1 MTNGKDAEPGLRT
14 TRESE
19 IFRDPPGSGNYSS
32 SIGAAQGIELFS
44 GSGRV
49 RRARPAKSIFEP
61 ARQVPVFAETDVLV
75 VGGGPAG
82 TAAAIAA
89 ARIGADVLL
98 VERYNHLGG
107 LSTGDLVIWIDR
119 MTDWSGRHIIRGL
132 ADEFMDRLPNEA
144 IQGPPRADWGNRD
157 AATAA
162 YWAQRT
168 AAYHGIVT
176 WSPTIDPEAL
186 KTLSMRMVTEAKV
199 RLLLHSW
206 CTAPIVEEGVVKG
219 AIFESKEGR
228 HAVLAKVVVDT
239 TGDADLIAG
248 SGAQCETD
256 IDAGDIHHCMNTA
269 FLIGGV
275 DMERWLAFRRNEP
288 DAFTAFMALG
298 RERLK
303 FFEKPFVSWRNDV
316 ALFMGPRLAGYSAVD
331 VEDLTTVEL
340 RSRELAVG
348 HLEVYR
354 SAAPGF
360 SNAFLMLGAP
370 QIGVRHSRRLV
381 GLRKVTRQQWDTG
394 HVWDDEIG
402 VLTSLAPKFPN
413 ISVPYGSLVPEKLDN
428 ILGAGRHVGCD
439 ASSHTFLREIP
450 QCWLTGQAAGVAA
463 ALSASIGMRPRR
475 SKINPARI
483 APSRSIS
490 VADHRN
496 RRTACFGGGVTP
508 IALSIASDNTDYRSQ
523 MRVRSMSAVERYADS
538 TNSGS
543 HVRG

>member
-1 MTNGKDAEPGLRT
+1 MTRNKDTAPGQRT

-19 IFRDPPGSGNYSS
+19 IFREPPGSGNYSS

-49 RRARPAKSIFEP
+49 RRIRPAKTVFEP
-61 ARQVPVFAETDVLV
+61 AREIPVFAETDVLV

-89 ARIGADVLL
+89 GRLGADVLL

-107 LSTGDLVIWIDR
+107 LSTRGLVIWIDR
-119 MTDWSGRHIIRGL
+119 MTDWSGRLVIRGL
-132 ADEFMDRLPNEA
+132 AEELMQRLPKDA
-144 IQGPPRADWGNRD
+144 IQGPPRAEWGSRD

-186 KTLSMRMVTEAKV
+186 KTLSMQMTCEAKV
-199 RLLLHSW
+199 RLLFHAW
-206 CTAPIVEEGVVKG
+206 AAAPIVHGNTVKG

-239 TGDADLIAG
+239 TGDADLIARA
-248 SGAQCETD
+248 GAACDSD

-269 FLIGGV
+269 FLFGGV
-275 DMERWLAFRRNEP
+275 DMERWLRFRYTEL
-288 DAFTAFMALG
+288 DAFAAFMTLG
-298 RERLK
+298 RERIK
-303 FFEKPFVSWRNDV
+303 YFEKPFVSWRNDV

-331 VEDLTTVEL
+331 VEDLTTVES

-348 HLEVYR
+348 HLDVYR
-354 SAAPGF
+354 EAAPGF
-360 SNAFLMLGAP
+360 SGAFLMLGAP

-381 GLRKVTRQQWDTG
+381 GVGKVTRQQWDGG
-394 HVWDDEIG
+394 HVFEDEIG
-402 VLTSLAPKFPN
+402 VSPSLSPKTPN
-413 ISVPYGSLVPEKLDN
+413 ISVPYGALLPERVDGV
-428 ILGAGRHVGCD
+428 LGAGRHVACD
-439 ASSHTFLREIP
+439 ASSHTFMREIP

-463 ALSASIGMRPRR
+463 ALAAAS
-475 SKINPARI
+475 
-483 APSRSIS
+483 
-490 VADHRN
+490 
-496 RRTACFGGGVTP
+496 GVTP
-508 IALSIASDNTDYRSQ
+508 RQVTARSIQR
-523 MRVRSMSAVERYADS
+523 ELL
-538 TNSGS
+538 
-543 HVRG
+543 

>member
-1 MTNGKDAEPGLRT
+1 MTKSKERAPGIRT

-19 IFRDPPGSGNYSS
+19 IFREPPGSGNYSS
-32 SIGAAQGIELFS
+32 SIGAAQGIELFG
-44 GSGRV
+44 GSSRV
-49 RRARPAKSIFEP
+49 RRSRPAKTIFEP

-89 ARIGADVLL
+89 ARLGAEVLL

-107 LSTGDLVIWIDR
+107 LSTGGLVIWIDR
-119 MTDWSGRHIIRGL
+119 MTDWSGRQIIRGL
-132 ADEFMDRLPNEA
+132 ADEFMERLPKDA
-144 IQGPPRADWGNRD
+144 IQGPPRADWGNRNVT
-157 AATAA
+157 TAA

-186 KTLSMRMVTEAKV
+186 KTLSMRMANEAKV
-199 RLLLHSW
+199 RLLFHAW
-206 CTAPIVEEGVVKG
+206 CTAPIVEDGVVQG
-219 AIFESKEGR
+219 AIVESKEGR

-239 TGDADLIAG
+239 TGDADLIAR
-248 SGAQCETD
+248 SGGQYESD
-256 IDAGDIHHCMNTA
+256 IDAHDIHHCMNTV
-269 FLIGGV
+269 FLLGGV
-275 DMERWLAFRRNEP
+275 DMERWLAFRRDEP
-288 DAFTAFMALG
+288 DAFAAFMASG
-298 RERLK
+298 RDRVK

-316 ALFMGPRLAGYSAVD
+316 ALFLGPRLAGYSAVD

-360 SNAFLMLGAP
+360 SDAFLMLGAP
-370 QIGVRHSRRLV
+370 QIGVRHSRRLA

-394 HVWDDEIG
+394 HVWNDEIG
-402 VLTSLAPKFPN
+402 VSTSLAPKFAN
-413 ISVPYGSLVPEKLDN
+413 ISVPYGALVPERLDN
-428 ILGAGRHVGCD
+428 ILGAGRHVACD

-463 ALSASIGMRPRR
+463 ALAADAGARLRELSVSAIQRKLLRQGAYLSPTIEAA
-475 SKINPARI
+475 IQPA
-483 APSRSIS
+483 
-490 VADHRN
+490 
-496 RRTACFGGGVTP
+496 
-508 IALSIASDNTDYRSQ
+508 
-523 MRVRSMSAVERYADS
+523 SAAE
-538 TNSGS
+538 
-543 HVRG
+543 